1 MIIKELL
8 KENDKRYFE
17 ASTGDQ
23 KILFYVY
30 EFDRPYTMQKIEE
43 GFKYAALPEKGLK
56 NKPLIIYQLDIYKFG
71 SFLKTMYMSL
81 WEYLTFIKRI
91 NNVPKALKMAFISQ
105 EADYFYIACES
116 NNSDSMVTRGNML
129 IVNKYVTTI
138 TDELRKLLHK
148 DFSHVE
154 AYY

>member
-1 MIIKELL
+1 MKIKELL

-17 ASTGDQ
+17 VNSGNT
-23 KILFYVY
+23 KVLFYVY
-30 EFDRPYTMQKIEE
+30 EFDRSYTIQEIED
-43 GFKYAALPEKGLK
+43 GFKYAALPEKETTDKL
-56 NKPLIIYQLDIYKFG
+56 LTIYQLDIYKFG

-81 WEYLTFIKRI
+81 WDYLTFIKKL

-105 EADYFYIACES
+105 ENTYFYIACES
-116 NNSDSMVTRGNML
+116 NDLDSMVTRGNMQ
-129 IVNKYVTTI
+129 IVEKYVTTI
-138 TDELRKLLHK
+138 TDELKKLLHK